1 MNREQRRKAVRKKAT
16 EVIRPNSKKNFV
28 EVGTV
33 ELPLSELCHDENLK
47 ECDMEVVD
55 LITKRMNWAEQNLVK
70 NDYSKAIIILGC
82 NYLDALCSL
91 RFDIT
96 PQDDK
101 AAIRDTMNYVANVTN
116 IFCGM
121 LIDCDDE
128 DYNVSDYSI
137 SEKIN
142 HAKEQ
147 GERDIPFCM
156 IHASYS
162 GWEMPDAEIVDDIY
176 ASFVAK
182 HASELLPY
190 LLNTKKSMVEDDEEY
205 IIEVLQM
212 ILKKT
217 DELLPEAQVNSF
229 RFTVNM

>member
-28 EVGTV
+28 EAGIV
-33 ELPLSELCHDENLK
+33 ELPSSELHHDENLK

-55 LITKRMNWAEQNLVK
+55 LITKRMDWAEQNLVE

-82 NYLDALCSL
+82 NYLDALCSI

-96 PQDDK
+96 PPDDK

-116 IFCGM
+116 IFGGM
-121 LIDCDDE
+121 LVDCEDE
-128 DYNVSDYSI
+128 DYNVFDYSI
-137 SEKIN
+137 CEKID

-147 GERDIPFCM
+147 GKRDIPFCM

-162 GWEMPDAEIVDDIY
+162 GWEMPNAEIVDDIY

-190 LLNTKKSMVEDDEEY
+190 LLNTKKSMVDDDREY
-205 IIEVLQM
+205 IMEVLQM

-229 RFTVNM
+229 RFTVNV

>member
-1 MNREQRRKAVRKKAT
+1 MNREQRRKLAKEQR
-16 EVIRPNSKKNFV
+16 RLNSKKNFV
-28 EVGTV
+28 DAGIVK
-33 ELPLSELCHDENLK
+33 LPLSEIQDNEDLK
-47 ECDMEVVD
+47 ACDTEVLD
-55 LITKRMNWAEQNLVK
+55 LIEKRMNWAEQNLVK

-96 PQDDK
+96 PPDDK

-116 IFCGM
+116 LFGGM
-121 LIDCDDE
+121 LVDCEDK

-137 SEKIN
+137 CEKIDN
-142 HAKEQ
+142 AKEQ
-147 GERDIPFCM
+147 GKRDIPFCM
-156 IHASYS
+156 IHVSYS
-162 GWEMPDAEIVDDIY
+162 GWEMPNAEIVDNIY

-190 LLNTKKSMVEDDEEY
+190 LLNTKKSMVDDDGEY
-205 IIEVLQM
+205 IMEVLQM

-217 DELLPEAQVNSF
+217 DELLPETQVNSKKF
-229 RFTVNM
+229 MVQM